1 MPITAVSYSTAY
13 GPLTLSGV
21 TCALWMDA
29 ADTSTMTTSGTTITR
44 MNDKSGNAYNTTVI
58 GGAPA
63 LTANA
68 INGLSAISFNGSS
81 YMTGCNA
88 NTTTTGTYFVVATLA
103 SGQGAA
109 QQYTSAYVFGRAVS
123 GSACYNEI
131 QSINGLACQNV
142 ATSLALSPQR
152 NNGNGPIY
160 TLSNYNTAFM
170 HTTVCNGTT
179 MAGYGNGNSVGTT
192 SSSGNFAYTFYNI
205 GSQTSQAVIFYNYNW
220 TGYIGEVIAFN
231 NALSDAQR
239 QTIEGYLAQKW
250 GLTANLPAGHPGLTQ
265 TTLYNARAYQ
275 SRIPITLTPYT
286 SLYTLTYTG
295 SYITYTVPTG
305 ITSLTFYMWGGGGS
319 GGNNQPGGGG
329 AYLTGRLT
337 TVPGETLRII
347 VGRGGSYGTATY
359 SNAMPDTD
367 GAGGGGGGS
376 GGQGGQ
382 GGGRTAIQKYISNTW
397 TEIITAGGGGS
408 SGGNANT
415 YGGNAYY
422 TGTSQ
427 SGGSTYGQGR
437 IPTGGSSTAG
447 GLGTFSVNVGTP
459 WDGTQFLGGS
469 ASNAFNVSP
478 VTGACGGG
486 GGGGGYYGGGGGGRS
501 GADTYGGGGGGSYY
515 NATYVSNFS
524 GSNGNATTAN
534 ATNITGYVT
543 GSGVAGQAGSVYN
556 GSNGLVVLNLA
567 YTKVPLTL
575 TPYISFDTSAASST
589 NGIYTVL
596 TFAYPGGT
604 LVAMKPIT
612 VTYLVIGGGG
622 GGAGG
627 GSAYQTGG
635 GGAGG
640 AVYVSS
646 STALP
651 AGSYA
656 VTVGVG
662 GSPGQVGGN
671 SVFNGST
678 GYGGGYGGGWINGA
692 GSSGGCGGGG
702 SGEGG
707 SGAAGTQGFG
717 GGSGRSQNTA
727 GGGGGGMGSA
737 GSTPNGGNGL
747 QYSITGTAIYY
758 AGGGGGNG
766 GGGLGGSGGGGN
778 ATLSGTNGL
787 GGGGGGGGGSGGHG
801 TVIISYVFT

>member
-1 MPITAVSYSTAY
+1 MPITVTPYTAVY
-13 GPLTLSGV
+13 GPLSVGATCSFWLDGLDPNGTSIQPANGTAV
-21 TCALWMDA
+21 TTWA
-29 ADTSTMTTSGTTITR
+29 
-44 MNDKSGNAYNTTVI
+44 DKSGRGYVATKQTGTIVTSSTGVYFNGTGY
-58 GGAPA
+58 
-63 LTANA
+63 LTAP
-68 INGLSAISFNGSS
+68 GLAGNLVNTPFVVFCVDSVTGTGAQITFGDLPVNNPGGVYTDNNMNLLYRSQTNFSFSFYNDDLDYTGISGSGVMRLWACYLPSASNRNTRLNGSVIATHTNFTQAKMFVTPS
-81 YMTGCNA
+81 VGAGNGGNYY
-88 NTTTTGTYFVVATLA
+88 TGTI
-103 SGQGAA
+103 SEII
-109 QQYTSAYVFGRAVS
+109 VFPS
-123 GSACYNEI
+123 DI
-131 QSINGLACQNV
+131 GL
-142 ATSLALSPQR
+142 
-152 NNGNGPIY
+152 
-160 TLSNYNTAFM
+160 TA
-170 HTTVCNGTT
+170 
-179 MAGYGNGNSVGTT
+179 
-192 SSSGNFAYTFYNI
+192 I
-205 GSQTSQAVIFYNYNW
+205 
-220 TGYIGEVIAFN
+220 
-231 NALSDAQR
+231 R
-239 QTIEGYLAQKW
+239 QVEGYLAQKW

-265 TTLYNARAYQ
+265 TLYTSRAYQ
-275 SRIPITLTPYT
+275 SRIPFTITPYS
-286 SLYTLTYTG
+286 SLNSLTYTG
-295 SYITYTVPTG
+295 SYITFSVPSG
-305 ITSLTFYMWGGGGS
+305 VTSLTFYMWGGGGS

-329 AYLTGRLT
+329 AYLTGILT
-337 TVPGETLRII
+337 TTPGETLRII

-367 GAGGGGGGS
+367 GAGGGGGGLA
-376 GGQGGQ
+376 GQGGQ
-382 GGGRTAIQKYISNTW
+382 GGGRTAIQKYIASAW
-397 TEIITAGGGGS
+397 TEVVTAGGGGS

-437 IPTGGSSTAG
+437 TPTGGSATAG

-524 GSNGNATTAN
+524 GSNGNATTGV

-543 GSGVAGQAGSVYN
+543 GCGVAGQAGSVYN

-575 TPYISFDTSAASST
+575 TPYISFGTSAASST

-627 GSAYQTGG
+627 GAAYQTGG

-707 SGAAGTQGFG
+707 AGGSGTQGFG